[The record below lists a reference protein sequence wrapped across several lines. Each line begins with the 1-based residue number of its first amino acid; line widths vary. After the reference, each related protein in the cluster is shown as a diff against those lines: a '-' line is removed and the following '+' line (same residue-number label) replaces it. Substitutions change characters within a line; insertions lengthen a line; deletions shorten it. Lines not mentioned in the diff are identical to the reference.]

1 MRALTEAKRQH
12 IRSLLAQADTEA
24 LLNAVR
30 QANMPDAEA
39 WSERLQ
45 AVQGAYDSQRVGF
58 DIWLREHIRVFSAI
72 LHQLPAQKG
81 APPPPPT
88 EIEVLVLQKHIEEAL
103 RQCQDVADEPLLLH
117 AQYALGFR
125 EFEGGRLPLA
135 SWEILQQRLGYAL
148 VVFLEAHA
156 RRENPGCLNA
166 LFRRR

>member
-1 MRALTEAKRQH
+1 MRVLTEAKRQH
-12 IRSLLAQADTEA
+12 IRSLLAQADTAA

-30 QANMPDAEA
+30 QANMRDAEA

-45 AVQGAYDSQRVGF
+45 VTQGAYESQRLGF
-58 DIWLREHIRVFSAI
+58 DIWLREHLRVFSAI
-72 LHQLPAQKG
+72 LEQLPPPKG
-81 APPPPPT
+81 TSLPPLT
-88 EIEVLVLQKHIEEAL
+88 EIEALVLQKHIEEAL
-103 RQCQDVADEPLLLH
+103 QRCSDAADEALLLQ

-125 EFEGGRLPLA
+125 EFEGGRLSLA